1 MSSVISKYGTGRFN
15 KEYFMTRSEAR
26 EQAFIVLFER
36 IFNSDLTIAEI
47 IDAAQEEGLIKINGF
62 AASLLQNAQEN
73 EDAIDKLISENL
85 KGWAI
90 NRLPKVSLAIMRL
103 AVSEML
109 YIEEV
114 PVGVSVNEAVELAK
128 KYGTADDATYING
141 VLGAI
146 AKSL

>member
-1 MSSVISKYGTGRFN
+1 
-15 KEYFMTRSEAR
+15 MTRSEAR

-141 VLGAI
+141 VRGAI

>member
-1 MSSVISKYGTGRFN
+1 
-15 KEYFMTRSEAR
+15 MTRSEAR

-73 EDAIDKLISENL
+73 EDAIDKLVSENL

>member
-1 MSSVISKYGTGRFN
+1 
-15 KEYFMTRSEAR
+15 MTRSQAR

-47 IDAAQEEGLIKINGF
+47 IEAAQEEGLIKINGF
-62 AASLLQNAQEN
+62 ATSLLQNAQEN
-73 EDAIDKLISENL
+73 EEAIDKLISDNL

-103 AVSEML
+103 AVCEML

>member
-1 MSSVISKYGTGRFN
+1 
-15 KEYFMTRSEAR
+15 MTRSEAR

-62 AASLLQNAQEN
+62 AASLLKNAQEN
-73 EDAIDKLISENL
+73 EEAIDMLISENL

-109 YIEEV
+109 YIDEV

>member
-62 AASLLQNAQEN
+62 AASLLKNAQEN
-73 EDAIDKLISENL
+73 EEAIDMLISENL

-109 YIEEV
+109 YIDEV